1 MYNQKHEYN
10 FKQFTDPEIKVWT
23 VKPKDELPPPD
34 PSINY
39 MEPEHLHP

>member
-1 MYNQKHEYN
+1 MYTHKHGYN
-10 FKQFTDPEIKVWT
+10 FKQFTDPEIKLWT
-23 VKPKDELPPPD
+23 VKPKDELPSH